1 MSRNNCSKLSGKAG
15 LEPRLKT
22 WNKERK
28 MDTLLSHSSA
38 GPRTDPPAVR
48 VAVHLVEIDRL
59 LERADPRAGL
69 PEADWQRAAEIPSL
83 PQRMAFMAG
92 RKVLRELLAARL
104 GCAPAAV
111 PITREPDGRL
121 RLAGRAGIEFSLSH
135 RQRWC
140 AVALSTDCAVGV
152 DVEPIQP
159 LAGMAGVVRE
169 FFPPIAKAA
178 FAAATAN
185 NRQNVFFRWWTRIEA
200 AVKASGRRL
209 DDAVSCFG
217 GVVHESCD
225 RVPGLALAVAA
236 RSEGPLT
243 VDWRLP

>member
-1 MSRNNCSKLSGKAG
+1 MIRRPPRSTLFPYTTLFRSR
-15 LEPRLKT
+15 T
-22 WNKERK
+22 
-28 MDTLLSHSSA
+28 
-38 GPRTDPPAVR
+38 
-48 VAVHLVEIDRL
+48 
-59 LERADPRAGL
+59 
-69 PEADWQRAAEIPSL
+69 
-83 PQRMAFMAG
+83 AFMAS
-92 RKVLRELLAARL
+92 RKLLRELLAARL

-121 RLAGRAGIEFSLSH
+121 RLAGGAGIEFSLSH

-159 LAGMAGVVRE
+159 LAGMAAVVKE
-169 FFPPIAKAA
+169 FFPPAARAA
-178 FAAATAN
+178 FAAATPEN
-185 NRQNVFFRWWTRIEA
+185 QRNVFFRWWTRIEA
-200 AVKASGRRL
+200 AGKASGRRL
-209 DDAVSCFG
+209 DEAVSCFA

-225 RVPGLALAVAA
+225 RVPGFALAVAA